1 MAYNNIYD
9 EICYKIDNYKSISHV
24 RPNILYM
31 GADRYEELFNYCQRV
46 SLSREVVYEY
56 DDNNEILSLSEIKD
70 CEIRIT
76 LHGMLYVA
84 YESSLNKKSKVRDC
98 RKDKLIDKLFLS
110 YIEERDIK
118 NKITYELS
126 EQIDNDLNDLH
137 KFLEFEYYYDKWTEK
152 KGGDK

>member
-1 MAYNNIYD
+1 
-9 EICYKIDNYKSISHV
+9 
-24 RPNILYM
+24 
-31 GADRYEELFNYCQRV
+31 
-46 SLSREVVYEY
+46 
-56 DDNNEILSLSEIKD
+56 
-70 CEIRIT
+70 
-76 LHGMLYVA
+76 MLYVA

-110 YIEERDIK
+110 YTEERDIK
-118 NKITYELS
+118 NKITNELS